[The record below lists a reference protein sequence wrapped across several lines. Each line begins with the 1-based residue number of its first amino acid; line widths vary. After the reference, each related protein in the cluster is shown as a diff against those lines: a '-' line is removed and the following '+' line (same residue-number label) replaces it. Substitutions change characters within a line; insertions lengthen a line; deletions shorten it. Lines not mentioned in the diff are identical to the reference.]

1 MKKPTNINVNKNY
14 SNAIINYALD
24 TYLALKAAN
33 AVPKPGIIRLKIR
46 ANIATHL
53 GTKGTLTNILQI
65 YESLSSTAI
74 IPS

>member
-1 MKKPTNINVNKNY
+1 M
-14 SNAIINYALD
+14 D

-46 ANIATHL
+46 ANIETHL